1 MVILRAQILS
11 ALLGLSIPAL
21 FAQSSS
27 PTIRTSVRLVTVPT
41 LVFSKDGRLISG
53 LDAKDFRVFDNT
65 HEVRIALDTFSI
77 PVSVVVA
84 VQANQD
90 VREYLS
96 FIARAGTVVESLML
110 GESGEAAVIAYRDD
124 VAVMKPFETGEV
136 DSTLRKISASGRDAH
151 VLDAGWHGLTL
162 LKRRPAGR
170 ARFLIFIGQP
180 MDSGSETTLQLLKE
194 AADKENVT
202 VFAITL
208 PEFGKAFVSDNVS
221 LQGVDRSERGGYRA
235 SVNLGALIAALSRSS
250 KAEDGVDPFSVLT
263 AATGGTQVHI
273 RKQREFEEAISAI
286 GEELR
291 SAYQL
296 SFSPGESQ
304 PGYHAIKVEVDVP
317 AAILFSRPGYW
328 QVNE

>member
-11 ALLGLSIPAL
+11 ALLGLGIPAL
-21 FAQSSS
+21 FVQSSS

-41 LVFSKDGRLISG
+41 LVFSKEGRLIPG

-65 HEVRIALDTFSI
+65 HEVRIALDTFSA
-77 PVSVVVA
+77 PVSVVLA
-84 VQANQD
+84 VQANTD

-96 FIARAGTVVESLML
+96 FIVKTGTVIESLML

-124 VAVMKPFETGEV
+124 VAVVKPFETGEV
-136 DSTLRKISASGRDAH
+136 QSALRKISASGRDAH
-151 VLDAGWHGLTL
+151 MLDAGWHGLTL
-162 LKRRPAGR
+162 LKQRPAGR

-180 MDSGSETTLQLLKE
+180 MDSGSEITLPFLKE

-208 PEFGKAFVSDNVS
+208 PEFGKAFVSDNFS
-221 LQGVDRSERGGYRA
+221 LQGVDRSERGGFRA

-250 KAEDGVDPFSVLT
+250 NADAGTDPFSVLT

-273 RKQREFEEAISAI
+273 RKQRELEEAISAI

-291 SAYQL
+291 NAYQL

-304 PGYHAIKVEVDVP
+304 QGYHAIKVEVAVP
-317 AAILFSRPGYW
+317 DAVLYSRPGYW
-328 QVNE
+328 LVKE

>member
-11 ALLGLSIPAL
+11 ALLGLGIPAL

-41 LVFSKDGRLISG
+41 LVFSKEGRLIPG

-65 HEVRIALDTFSI
+65 HEVRIALDTFSA
-77 PVSVVVA
+77 PVSVVLA
-84 VQANQD
+84 VQANTD

-96 FIARAGTVVESLML
+96 FIVRTGTVIESLML

-124 VAVMKPFETGEV
+124 VAVVKPFETGEV
-136 DSTLRKISASGRDAH
+136 QSALRKISASGRDAH
-151 VLDAGWHGLTL
+151 MLDAGWHGLTL
-162 LKRRPAGR
+162 LKQRPAGR

-180 MDSGSETTLQLLKE
+180 MDSGSETTLQLLKD

-208 PEFGKAFVSDNVS
+208 PEFGKAFVSDNFS
-221 LQGVDRSERGGYRA
+221 LQGVDRSERGGFRA

-250 KAEDGVDPFSVLT
+250 NADAGTDPFSVLT

-273 RKQREFEEAISAI
+273 RKQRELEEAISAI

-304 PGYHAIKVEVDVP
+304 QGYHAIEVEVDVP
-317 AAILFSRPGYW
+317 DAVLYSRPGYW
-328 QVNE
+328 LVKE